1 MFSLMS
7 LRSKRSTSGPR
18 GRYDSV
24 VVRLARPED
33 EPAIRRIAALDDKSV
48 PAGRLLVAEADS
60 ELIAALP
67 VAGGAAIADPFRWT
81 SEVVALMQMRA
92 AQLTEAE
99 LVPAPAASGAVAA
112 LRTQLT

>member
-7 LRSKRSTSGPR
+7 LRSKRSTSSRHG
-18 GRYDSV
+18 GYDSV

-33 EPAIRRIAALDDKSV
+33 EPALRRVAALDDKRV
-48 PAGRLLVAEADS
+48 PAGHLLVAEADS

-67 VAGGAAIADPFRWT
+67 IAGGAAIADPFRWT

-92 AQLTEAE
+92 AQLTDAE
-99 LVPAPAASGAVAA
+99 LAPAPAGSSAVTA